1 MTDMMEVKC
10 SHCKTPMEVK
20 REDIEYLEEAC
31 PDTSNVQYLCEDC
44 YTIYAMA
51 QEMMEQM
58 ESTEIH

>member
-1 MTDMMEVKC
+1 MTDMMEVRC

-20 REDIEYLEEAC
+20 KEDIEYLEEAC
-31 PDTSNVQYLCEDC
+31 PDTYNVKYLCEDC